1 MYVPSFFFRPRLS
14 ASLGFALGFIIRDLM
29 EDESKVRSELKAMAR
44 RAKEFFKPHSEK
56 EEEETKQA

>member
-29 EDESKVRSELKAMAR
+29 EDESKVRNELKAMAR
-44 RAKEFFKPHSEK
+44 RAREFFNVDCEKEK
-56 EEEETKQA
+56 EEAKET